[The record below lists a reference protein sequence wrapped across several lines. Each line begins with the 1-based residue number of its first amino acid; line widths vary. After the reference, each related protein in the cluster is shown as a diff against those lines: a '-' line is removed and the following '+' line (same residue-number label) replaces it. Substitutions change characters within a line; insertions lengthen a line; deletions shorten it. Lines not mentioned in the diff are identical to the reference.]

1 MGGHFTKRSGLMSA
15 WSSSYD
21 DEAGF
26 GRRSYS
32 RGFRW
37 RPTELVAMILG
48 FIIFWPI
55 GLAILGLK
63 IWQKK
68 SRYEGDL
75 GSFLRER
82 WHSHSYAHADFRSQM
97 KEAVMRNFGCGSG
110 REETRDAWHFGMHAG
125 MRASGNSAFDSWRDG
140 ELARLEEE
148 RQKLVAAEREFADY
162 LERLRQAKDREEFE
176 RFMAERRASNGPAT
190 GQPMT

>member
-1 MGGHFTKRSGLMSA
+1 MSA
-15 WSSSYD
+15 WCGSYGEARFERSSQ
-21 DEAGF
+21 
-26 GRRSYS
+26 S

-37 RPTELVAMILG
+37 RPAELVAMILG

-82 WHSHSYAHADFRSQM
+82 WDANAHSDFR
-97 KEAVMRNFGCGSG
+97 EAFMRNFGCGAG
-110 REETRDAWHFGMHAG
+110 REEAGRAWHSG
-125 MRASGNSAFDSWRDG
+125 MRATGNSAFDSWRDA

-148 RQKLVAAEREFADY
+148 RQQLVAAEREFADY

-176 RFMAERRASNGPAT
+176 RFMAERRAGNGSAT
-190 GQPMT
+190 GEPMP